1 MFRIGHPVDLNEAM
15 CRTGLAVAE
24 MSLHVAGVKVA
35 FGSGVAAAQAV
46 YSASDS
52 MAVAAE

>member
-1 MFRIGHPVDLNEAM
+1 M
-15 CRTGLAVAE
+15 CLTGLALAE
-24 MSLHVAGVKVA
+24 MSLQVAGVKVA